1 MLEDKPNK
9 DIIERAE
16 DLILRLREVQSAR
29 IYADEQGNISEIH
42 VVAVTDRAPK
52 LIARD
57 VESCLKATLGLTI
70 DYRKIGV
77 VVIDPAKDAF
87 APASPMAPLRTAR
100 ARRVS
105 RYRSRARIDD
115 RLAEDPSPWNGA
127 AGRPGGG
134 STTCPART
142 ARTAERSDELPS
154 WLGDDSPKPAE
165 SPRAPQALLEFLE
178 TDARVRFKGLRVAIE
193 EDRVDVEVRLARG
206 TLVVIGS
213 QGDFRFR
220 GRLAE
225 TIAGA
230 TLHAISELLDEN
242 IRLHLSGIEEVNLG
256 SRMAH
261 CAVVSAIVDR
271 SAVSYVGCAII
282 GEERNEGAVL
292 AVLDAL
298 NRPSAGGSSALK
310 SVTRSGSRPGRPRP
324 GGGIRLRAPH
334 LFSFPPDTKAIQ
346 CLLYTRR
353 ALFLA
358 WNLLRGLCLIS
369 YPPEG
374 LGSVRRAI

>member
-29 IYADEQGNISEIH
+29 IYTDEQGNISEIH
-42 VVAVTDRAPK
+42 VVAVTDRVPK

-57 VESCLKATLGLTI
+57 VESCLKATLGLTV

-77 VVIDPAKDAF
+77 VVIDPAKTDEPVIDLEQAIDERLGEGTSE
-87 APASPMAPLRTAR
+87 PSVERRTGTPGRRFDDLPGVR
-100 ARRVS
+100 AVEES
-105 RYRSRARIDD
+105 
-115 RLAEDPSPWNGA
+115 AE
-127 AGRPGGG
+127 RPG
-134 STTCPART
+134 
-142 ARTAERSDELPS
+142 ERPS
-154 WLGDDSPKPAE
+154 WPGDDSPKPVE
-165 SPRAPQALLEFLE
+165 VPSAPQAHLEFLE

-225 TIAGA
+225 TVAGA
-230 TLHAISELLDEN
+230 TIHAISELLDEN
-242 IRLHLSGIEEVNLG
+242 IRLCLSGIEEVNLG
-256 SRMAH
+256 GRMAH

-271 SAVSYVGCAII
+271 CAVSFIGCALI
-282 GEERNEGAVL
+282 GEERNESAVL

-298 NRPSAGGSSALK
+298 NRPL
-310 SVTRSGSRPGRPRP
+310 GRWKLRTE
-324 GGGIRLRAPH
+324 IR
-334 LFSFPPDTKAIQ
+334 
-346 CLLYTRR
+346 YTIR
-353 ALFLA
+353 
-358 WNLLRGLCLIS
+358 
-369 YPPEG
+369 
-374 LGSVRRAI
+374 

>member
-1 MLEDKPNK
+1 MQSAGPGRPGGGKIVLEDKPNK

-29 IYADEQGNISEIH
+29 IYADEQGAISEIH

-87 APASPMAPLRTAR
+87 VTGKIDGTASHGEGEAEQPVIDLDHVIDERLGEGSGEPPVERRGGTPGRRVDDLPMARTG
-100 ARRVS
+100 
-105 RYRSRARIDD
+105 
-115 RLAEDPSPWNGA
+115 EGP
-127 AGRPGGG
+127 
-134 STTCPART
+134 
-142 ARTAERSDELPS
+142 DEQPS

-165 SPRAPQALLEFLE
+165 SPGAPQARLEFLE

-271 SAVSYVGCAII
+271 AAVSYVGCALI
-282 GEERNEGAVL
+282 GEERNESAVL

-298 NRPSAGGSSALK
+298 NRSL
-310 SVTRSGSRPGRPRP
+310 GRWKLRTE
-324 GGGIRLRAPH
+324 IR
-334 LFSFPPDTKAIQ
+334 
-346 CLLYTRR
+346 YTIR
-353 ALFLA
+353 
-358 WNLLRGLCLIS
+358 
-369 YPPEG
+369 
-374 LGSVRRAI
+374 